1 MDLEASVKVAAVVM
15 GLLLSRIVKST
26 SGVYVHDVGHPQGSI
41 DIRLDITFSGSF
53 SECATRIVFHS
64 ARVEGWFKGLKRE
77 PISVQ

>member
-1 MDLEASVKVAAVVM
+1 MQAEKKVVAAVTR
-15 GLLLSRIVKST
+15 LLLSRIVKST

-53 SECATRIVFHS
+53 SECTTRIVFHS
-64 ARVEGWFKGLKRE
+64 ARVEGWFKGLKKE